1 MIELKNICKSFDDAM
16 VIKDLSLVIE
26 KENFVSIV
34 GKSGSGKTTLL
45 NMIGTLDFPDSGII
59 SVDNINISKFSQR
72 EIAEYRNRKIGFVFQ
87 SFFLEPSFDV
97 FHNVA
102 VPLYIS
108 GEKDIQKRVEEVLK
122 LVGMNDYIKKKVSK
136 LSGGEQQRVCIARAI
151 VNNPEII
158 LADEPCGNLDS
169 TNSAIII
176 DLLKTL
182 AENGKKVVLVTH
194 DMDDARKSERIVTLG
209 DGMIMSD
216 ELL

>member
-1 MIELKNICKSFDDAM
+1 M
-16 VIKDLSLVIE
+16 
-26 KENFVSIV
+26 
-34 GKSGSGKTTLL
+34 
-45 NMIGTLDFPDSGII
+45 
-59 SVDNINISKFSQR
+59 
-72 EIAEYRNRKIGFVFQ
+72 
-87 SFFLEPSFDV
+87 
-97 FHNVA
+97 
-102 VPLYIS
+102 
-108 GEKDIQKRVEEVLK
+108 
-122 LVGMNDYIKKKVSK
+122 
-136 LSGGEQQRVCIARAI
+136 
-151 VNNPEII
+151 NNPEII